1 MTTPQPVDPVVAGA
15 LAAAHLGD
23 FFKFSPYIG
32 DDWSRTETGD
42 SLKQVVGIPVRGNLG
57 AANATYFVELGFS
70 HYDTWP
76 PLVTFVEP
84 DENGQWVRARL
95 GSAAYPFFFNSPG
108 APCDPN
114 RQTPFQFALH
124 DTYSFPDGRVTQ
136 LVCFSYSLDYY
147 TSNHAP
153 TPEQKWTA
161 GRDRLDA
168 TLNRLY
174 KVLNSTA
181 YAGPSKAAA

>member
-1 MTTPQPVDPVVAGA
+1 MTPQPVDAEVAAA
-15 LAAAHLGD
+15 LAAAHLDD
-23 FFKFSPYIG
+23 FFVHSPYIG
-32 DDWSRTETGD
+32 DDWIRHSSGD
-42 SLKQVVGIPVRGNLG
+42 PLKHVIGIPVRQDGG
-57 AANATYFVELGFS
+57 VIATYFVELGFS

-76 PLVTFVEP
+76 PLVTFVEK
-84 DENGQWVRARL
+84 DENGQWVRARI
-95 GSAAYPFFFNSPG
+95 GSAAYPFIFNSPG
-108 APCDPN
+108 APTDQN
-114 RQTPFQFALH
+114 RPTPFQFALH

-147 TSNHAP
+147 ISPHAP
-153 TPEQKWTA
+153 SPDQKWTP

-181 YAGPSKAAA
+181 YAGPSRTAA